1 MGPKVFHKAQNMHGK
16 PSAGDRKSPHR
27 HSKPTPYMKKTFEAL
42 KPAVLCAVLTLLCL
56 RAEAGDVKIH
66 VPTPD
71 GTYMFAER
79 DTCRLYMDIY
89 EPKPEDTAFA
99 SGRAKPT
106 VIFMFGG
113 GFIGG
118 SRDDGSLM
126 PLFGEMLQR
135 GLRIVS
141 IDYRLGLKGKK
152 NVGIGNVDDIDNA
165 IHIAVEDL
173 FSATAF
179 IIDNAAELGIDP
191 ENIVVMGSSAGAIS
205 VLQAEY
211 EICNGGIWA
220 QSLPEGFNYRGVIS
234 LAGAILSRN
243 GGLKYKTEPCP
254 MLLFHGTADKV
265 VNYRQMRFFNL
276 GWFGS
281 NTIASVCR
289 KNGYSH
295 CIYRYEG
302 YRHEIAG
309 AGHENLPAIMEFLE
323 VNVSEGIR
331 RNIDATVTDP
341 RIAPSEVTLDDLYN

>member
-1 MGPKVFHKAQNMHGK
+1 MNQTLTIAM
-16 PSAGDRKSPHR
+16 
-27 HSKPTPYMKKTFEAL
+27 KTFEAL
-42 KPAVLCAVLTLLCL
+42 KPAVLYMVLALLCL
-56 RAEAGDVKIH
+56 QAGAQSVKN
-66 VPTPD
+66 PTPD

-89 EPKPEDTAFA
+89 EPESGDAAFA
-99 SGRAKPT
+99 SGRTKPT

-118 SRDDGSLM
+118 SRNDAGLM
-126 PLFGEMLQR
+126 PLFGNMLQK
-135 GLRIVS
+135 GLRIVA

-152 NVGIGNVDDIDNA
+152 NIGIGNVDAIDNA

-173 FSATAF
+173 FSATSF
-179 IIDNAAELGIDP
+179 LVENAGELGIDP
-191 ENIVVMGSSAGAIS
+191 DNIVAMGSSAGAIS

-211 EICNGGIWA
+211 EICNGSRWA
-220 QSLPEGFNYRGVIS
+220 QALPEGFNYRGVIS
-234 LAGAILSRN
+234 LAGAILSRD
-243 GGLKYKTEPCP
+243 GGLKYRTEPCP

-265 VNYRQMRFFNL
+265 VNYKQTRFFNL

-289 KNGYSH
+289 KNGYNH

-309 AGHENLPAIMEFLE
+309 AGYENLPAIMEFLE
-323 VNVSEGIR
+323 VNVSGGVR

-341 RIAPSEVTLDDLYN
+341 RIAPSELTLDSLYN